1 MKKLRIKENDK
12 GITLIALVITIIV
25 LLILAG
31 VSIAILTGENG
42 ILTQAQKAK
51 EQTEQAQ
58 GEEQNILTGYENYI
72 NSATN
77 QVLDDDLPGNEEL
90 KTFITQWNVSDGETI
105 VLPIY
110 EKQETD
116 EERGEK
122 ETYFNYNFTVD
133 YGDGTIAEITSFDD
147 EDRKHT
153 YSTAGTYDVKI
164 TGLCEGWSFYN
175 VGDSASDLTQIK
187 QWGVTQAK
195 HIDFENCTNLSGQ
208 IPTPVKNSFTTVE
221 SFRLLFYNCTNLN
234 SQIPENLFYNATNVI
249 TLRNVFNYSGVTGN
263 IPKDLLKYCT
273 KVENVAFLFGGSS
286 NITGSIPENLF
297 SNCPNLKTVY
307 GVFKETSIT
316 GSIPEKLLSNCPN
329 ITKVGEL
336 FRGCTG
342 LTGTIPENLFTNC
355 PNITSFYA
363 TFTGCSGLTGAIPE
377 NLFINQT
384 QINSIQACFR
394 NCTGLSDSQIK
405 IVSKNLTKAMQLCE
419 GVNAKVT
426 VYVPR
431 GIADD
436 DIWGSSNVTVVEYDI

>member
-1 MKKLRIKENDK
+1 MKENKKQTK

-25 LLILAG
+25 LLILAS
-31 VSIAILTGENG
+31 VSISMLTGSNG

-58 GEEQNILTGYENYI
+58 GEEQNILTGYENHI

-90 KTFITQWNVSDGETI
+90 KTFITQWSVTNGETI

-147 EDRKHT
+147 EDRNHT
-153 YSTAGTYDVKI
+153 YSVAGSYDVKI
-164 TGLCEGWSFYN
+164 TGICEGWSFYN
-175 VGDSASDLTQIK
+175 VGDSALNLTKIK
-187 QWGVTQAK
+187 QWGVVQAK
-195 HIDFENCTNLSGQ
+195 HIDFGNCTNLSGP

-221 SFRLLFYNCTNLN
+221 SFRSLFYNCMNLN
-234 SQIPENLFYNATNVI
+234 TQIPENLFYNATNVV
-249 TLRNVFNYSGVTGN
+249 TLRNAFNISGVTGS
-263 IPKDLLKYCT
+263 IPENLLKYCT
-273 KVENVAFLFGGSS
+273 KVENVAYLFGGSS
-286 NITGSIPENLF
+286 KITGSIPENLF
-297 SNCPNLKTVY
+297 SNCSNLKTVY
-307 GVFKETSIT
+307 GVFKETAIT

-329 ITKVGEL
+329 ITVVSEL
-336 FRGCTG
+336 FRECTG
-342 LTGTIPENLFTNC
+342 LTGTIPENLFANN
-355 PNITSFYA
+355 PNIISFYG
-363 TFTGCSGLTGAIPE
+363 TFTGCTGLIGVIPE

-384 QINSIQACFR
+384 QINNIQACFR

-405 IVSKNLTKAMQLCE
+405 IVSQNLTKAMQLCE
-419 GVNAKVT
+419 GVNAKIT

-436 DIWGSSNVTVVEYDI
+436 DIWGSSNVTIVEYDI